1 MGAAIDLGFDMRG
14 FKEVMQVG
22 GIEQAHG
29 ETAKMGS
36 LDGTVDLL
44 KLKSEVG
51 VDDILLNVDLWARG
65 KSP

>member
-1 MGAAIDLGFDMRG
+1 MGEQQLAAVNLGFDMRA

-22 GIEQAHG
+22 GIEQADG
-29 ETAKMGS
+29 ETAKMCS

-51 VDDILLNVDLWARG
+51 VNDILP
-65 KSP
+65 K